1 MLACYLYATRCQCDT
16 LIKKKILTHTSE
28 HCGGSPLPLPLSFIL
43 LSPAHLS
50 VRGPHRLVVRVIGGP
65 RPQALIGV
73 EIHGVDFLPANLLQR
88 HSCLGDSETDD
99 HEQRKHETEQEAKQC
114 MRALCMSACLRNGTS
129 FRVMLFNLCLVFTR
143 TGCNQLQVKKQK
155 QNYRAMR
162 RHTRKDRCHNT

>member
-1 MLACYLYATRCQCDT
+1 M
-16 LIKKKILTHTSE
+16 
-28 HCGGSPLPLPLSFIL
+28 
-43 LSPAHLS
+43 
-50 VRGPHRLVVRVIGGP
+50 RGPHRLVVRVIGGP

-143 TGCNQLQVKKQK
+143 TSCNQLQVKKQK

-162 RHTRKDRCHNT
+162 RHTRKDRCHNTEHPKLAELSINPCAAATHHAPAAGGEQRRRHDSAVT